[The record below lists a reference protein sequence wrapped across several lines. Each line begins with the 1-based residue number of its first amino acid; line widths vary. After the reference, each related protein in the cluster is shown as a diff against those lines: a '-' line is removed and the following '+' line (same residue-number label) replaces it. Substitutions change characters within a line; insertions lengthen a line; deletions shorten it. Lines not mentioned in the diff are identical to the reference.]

1 MYVIFVARLYSV
13 STDARPAAQSRS
25 VGVPVT
31 PMYEP
36 LPVCVR
42 DTQVPSQQ
50 AGRAV

>member
-1 MYVIFVARLYSV
+1 MLVIFVARLYSI
-13 STDARPAAQSRS
+13 SADARPAAQSRS
-25 VGVPVT
+25 VGVPAT

-36 LPVCVR
+36 LSVRVR